1 MSIKTNIAICLTLF
15 LGFRISASVIPEH
28 GKCIVNDANLTT
40 EGDTLH
46 YFEPD
51 PVTLVCRA
59 KTGSVEYRNFMC
71 HNLGAANTGADPF
84 TPGWAITGGYWFVG
98 RKDPAAGGPSG
109 PDASQ
114 ANAGAVA
121 GWSYNPGYWTGP
133 FPGKD
138 KSDPCPDGYRVPEF
152 EEWEKILR
160 YNVIKTAGTWSS
172 DPVNY
177 MAGIEIGSS
186 LMLPAAGYRLIGN
199 GTVRERGNRGCYLVR
214 SNSFEMVN
222 FFKDSYFYPLPA
234 FFFSNGDFNWR
245 DAAGVSVRCIEE

>member
-1 MSIKTNIAICLTLF
+1 
-15 LGFRISASVIPEH
+15 
-28 GKCIVNDANLTT
+28 
-40 EGDTLH
+40 
-46 YFEPD
+46 
-51 PVTLVCRA
+51 
-59 KTGSVEYRNFMC
+59 MC
-71 HNLGAANTGADPF
+71 HNLGAADTGADPF

-98 RKDPAAGGPSG
+98 RKDPVAGGPSG

-121 GWSYNPGYWTGP
+121 GWSYNPGYWTGS

-186 LMLPAAGYRLIGN
+186 LMLPAAGFRRIGN
-199 GTVRERGNRGCYLVR
+199 GTVGERGNGGFYMVQ
-214 SNSFEMVN
+214 SSSFEMVV
-222 FFKDSYFYPLPA
+222 FYKHSYFYPLLSY
-234 FFFSNGDFNWR
+234 FSGYYLDWQWR